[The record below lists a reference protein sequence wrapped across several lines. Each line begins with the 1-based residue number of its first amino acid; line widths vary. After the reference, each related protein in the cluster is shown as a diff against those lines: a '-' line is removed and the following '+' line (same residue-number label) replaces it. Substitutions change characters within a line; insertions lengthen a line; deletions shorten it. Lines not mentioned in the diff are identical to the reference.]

1 MLVNEIIS
9 PQQLD
14 EISLKQA
21 VAIGALASSSLLN
34 PVTDKESKPIQNSQ
48 PMSQVSQYSGIEA
61 KEQLEVDMLVNS
73 VIRKYRIKAEQAE
86 EIVRLAKKYEQP
98 VFPKAKDILAIIGI
112 ESSFN
117 PRAISGLKTDPAI
130 GLMQVRPK
138 IWGLDPHEL
147 ISNLELQIK
156 MGSHVLT
163 DYYKQLGSIDGAV
176 HSFNI
181 GIKNFKRKK
190 GLNPKFVANYK
201 NELKIYT

>member
-34 PVTDKESKPIQNSQ
+34 PVTDKESKLIQNS
-48 PMSQVSQYSGIEA
+48 PAMSQASQHSDISA
-61 KEQLEVDMLVNS
+61 KEQLEIDMLVNS

-86 EIVRLAKKYEQP
+86 KIVRLAKKYEQP

-117 PRAISGLKTDPAI
+117 HRAVSGLKTDPAV

-138 IWGLDPHEL
+138 IWGLDPREL

-156 MGSHVLT
+156 MGAHVLT
-163 DYYKQLGSIDGAV
+163 DYHKQLNNVDGAV
-176 HSFNI
+176 HAFNI
-181 GIKNFKRKK
+181 GIENFKKKK

-201 NELKIYT
+201 NELKIYA

>member
-14 EISLKQA
+14 EISLKHA

-34 PVTDKESKPIQNSQ
+34 PVTDKEPKSVHNASA
-48 PMSQVSQYSGIEA
+48 VSQAIQHSSVGA

-73 VIRKYRIKAEQAE
+73 VIKKYRIKTEQAE

-117 PRAISGLKTDPAI
+117 HRAVSGLKTDPAI

-147 ISNLELQIK
+147 ISDLELQIK

-181 GIKNFKRKK
+181 GIKNFKKKK

-201 NELKIYT
+201 NELKIYA